1 MTLAP
6 PRTAA
11 RPGPGPMPEELLRTL
26 ELTLRGRIDGLL
38 AGEHRSTTLGPG
50 TELAQIRPYVP
61 GDDVRLIDWNV
72 TARTGEP
79 HVRVQV
85 AERALTTWLVL
96 DTSLSMTFGT
106 GDRRKADVAEGVAH
120 AVGYAATRNGNRLG
134 VVTFGDPSPRTLP
147 PRQGRPGLLGLL
159 HAVRP
164 ETAEEPIGT
173 TAFRES
179 LARVA
184 RVARRR
190 SLVVL
195 VSDFRGPLDWRR
207 ELLHVASR
215 CHVLAVEVLDRR
227 EQELPDVGD
236 LWLVDAETGRLVRA
250 DTSSRRLRE
259 RFAEGAAAEREEL
272 ASFLRST
279 GADHL
284 VLTTSG
290 DWLRE
295 LASFLRRPGPRGA
308 A

>member
-1 MTLAP
+1 MSRSRAGPDHLA
-6 PRTAA
+6 
-11 RPGPGPMPEELLRTL
+11 
-26 ELTLRGRIDGLL
+26 
-38 AGEHRSTTLGPG
+38 
-50 TELAQIRPYVP
+50 
-61 GDDVRLIDWNV
+61 
-72 TARTGEP
+72 
-79 HVRVQV
+79 
-85 AERALTTWLVL
+85 VL

-106 GDRRKADVAEGVAH
+106 GERRKADVAEESPTRS
-120 AVGYAATRNGNRLG
+120 ATRPRATAIRLG

-164 ETAEEPIGT
+164 DPAEEPIGAT
-173 TAFRES
+173 SFREA

-215 CHVLAVEVLDRR
+215 CHVLGVEVLDRR

-250 DTSSRRLRE
+250 DTSSGACASDSPSGRLPS
-259 RFAEGAAAEREEL
+259 GT
-272 ASFLRST
+272 SLRAFSSA